1 MYHEGQ
7 KKNPDQFLMSFSVIS
22 FRYKASHTEHT
33 QILCF
38 CYVPGA
44 CMTGMPALEVIGQ
57 PQ

>member
-1 MYHEGQ
+1 MRD